1 MSVEECKNI
10 SMLADRIYED
20 MAGFGILT
28 KYLQNEEVEEVNI
41 NAWNCI
47 EVIYPDRV
55 ELLEETFVSPD
66 DCMDKSRR
74 WYGSAALLLTVLTPK

>member
-66 DCMDKSRR
+66 DCMDKIKKNGMARR
-74 WYGSAALLLTVLTPK
+74 LYY

>member
-66 DCMDKSRR
+66 DCMDKIKKMV
-74 WYGSAALLLTVLTPK
+74 WLGGSIIDGS

>member
-1 MSVEECKNI
+1 
-10 SMLADRIYED
+10 MLADRIYED

-55 ELLEETFVSPD
+55 ELLEETFV
-66 DCMDKSRR
+66 
-74 WYGSAALLLTVLTPK
+74 